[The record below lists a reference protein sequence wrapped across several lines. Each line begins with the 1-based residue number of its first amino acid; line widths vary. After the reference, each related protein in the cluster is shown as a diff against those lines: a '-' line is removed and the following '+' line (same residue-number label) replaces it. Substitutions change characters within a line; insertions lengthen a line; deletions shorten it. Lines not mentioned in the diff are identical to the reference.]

1 MPVKPTTMGR
11 FRNCGLFDSADCQN
25 VRLSRKDAAK
35 HLGFA
40 PATLANWAL
49 RGYGPPSFKVG
60 GRRFYWL
67 ADLERFV
74 TAEGGIE

>member
-1 MPVKPTTMGR
+1 MSVKSSTPGH
-11 FRNCGLFDSADCQN
+11 FRKRDVFVEVDHGMARLNRKEAADF
-25 VRLSRKDAAK
+25 
-35 HLGFA
+35 LGFA

-49 RGYGPPSFKVG
+49 KGYGPSSFKVG

-74 TAEGGIE
+74 ANGSS

>member
-1 MPVKPTTMGR
+1 MARLNRKEA
-11 FRNCGLFDSADCQN
+11 ADF
-25 VRLSRKDAAK
+25 
-35 HLGFA
+35 LGFA

-49 RGYGPPSFKVG
+49 KGYGPSSFKVG

-74 TAEGGIE
+74 ANGSS